1 MPESNRVKTRV
12 IIPADTVFDFAGD
25 GLTGSRGQLAIDAG
39 AGFTFN
45 ENGRLIFALLEMGG
59 LGFFDDR
66 LCLNF
71 CEVAQRLAGEGLR
84 VSGHGHR
91 CKLAVDFQGM
101 ADCGLKMTEEGK
113 FAVDTAALAGTGLV
127 AGPCDLHLDVGFLAG
142 AVQSQIDNDAAV
154 DPSKTITLPYVVST
168 EYRYK
173 PNGYGYNSGLEII
186 QTTSTLVIHKN
197 AAGRVVTV
205 DQGPVNT
212 TTQDFDFGGGVPVN
226 VAERAETPVAPNFYS
241 KD

>member
-12 IIPADTVFDFAGD
+12 IIPADTIFDFAGD
-25 GLTGSRGQLAIDAG
+25 GLTGGRGQLAVDAG

-66 LCLNF
+66 LCINF
-71 CEVAQRLAGEGLR
+71 CELCHRIAGEGLR
-84 VSGHGHR
+84 VVGEHHH
-91 CKLAVDFQGM
+91 CKLAVDFDGM

-127 AGPCDLHLDVGFLAG
+127 AGECDLHLDVGFLAG
-142 AVQSQIDNDAAV
+142 AVQSQINNDSV
-154 DPSKTITLPYVVST
+154 PDPSKMQVLPYVVST

-173 PNGYGYNSGLEII
+173 PNGYGYNSGLEIV
-186 QTTSTLVIHKN
+186 QTTSTLIIHKN
-197 AAGRVVTV
+197 AAGRCVGVE
-205 DQGPVNT
+205 QGQINT
-212 TTQDFDFGGGVPVN
+212 TTQDFDFSTGVTQN
-226 VAERAETPVAPNFYS
+226 VAERAETPAAPNFYS